1 MNKKESIGGAVVLGI
16 SGVLFLIFFVLKL
29 VDAIDWSWGWV
40 VSPLWISIGLLLV
53 LAIPAAFIIARQ
65 ESEIEEQS
73 LKLFKSLKE
82 DSKEKDEE

>member
-1 MNKKESIGGAVVLGI
+1 MNKKESSGGASGLGI
-16 SGVLFLIFFVLKL
+16 SGVLFLIFLVLKL
-29 VDAIDWSWGWV
+29 VGVIDWSWWWV
-40 VSPLWISIGLLLV
+40 ASPLWISLGLLLV
-53 LAIPAAFIIARQ
+53 LAVPAAFIIARQ

>member
-1 MNKKESIGGAVVLGI
+1 
-16 SGVLFLIFFVLKL
+16 
-29 VDAIDWSWGWV
+29 V